1 MGIFIDKKSSDN
13 VSNPSEFSIKTIFT
27 KLEFLMRKIFHY
39 LKSHG
44 LRETELSIVIVI
56 LCQDFG

>member
-1 MGIFIDKKSSDN
+1 MFQ
-13 VSNPSEFSIKTIFT
+13 NPSEFSIKTIFT
-27 KLEFLMRKIFHY
+27 KLEFLMRKIFYY
-39 LKSHG
+39 LKSHE